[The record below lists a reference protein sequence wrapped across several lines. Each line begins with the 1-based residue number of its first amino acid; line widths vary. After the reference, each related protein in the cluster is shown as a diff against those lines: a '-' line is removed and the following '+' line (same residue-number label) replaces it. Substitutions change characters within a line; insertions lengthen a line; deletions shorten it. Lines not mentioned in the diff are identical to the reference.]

1 MNDDISPDIAALL
14 ADTDSLPSSN
24 FPSLDDI
31 PEVKIEPTK
40 TVSKQTNNS
49 QISVDL
55 TQKTFKPIEKHY
67 MDEPS
72 PVFSDAAYYKTSLS
86 GENESSQRLHAM
98 LSKYLTCKD
107 PKDRT
112 VYRQQIVPIYWEFLK
127 SVSLKMN
134 SSRTPM
140 CKRMLLRYG
149 VVLPSLFSA
158 EQKDLFSKAFFEN
171 TTGEPIYYLDEW
183 FQGISSGKITLSATD
198 EAKPKSARNGKGG
211 NQEEV
216 TRLMQLQTKNNG
228 KLQNA
233 ENMLNAKENER
244 NMLEA
249 ELKSRVDHFCDHPI
263 IPGKNGHKQTLT
275 EQQKKLANEITEKLK
290 TLLKIDREIAGYLK
304 DLDDATDTARSIES
318 KLQDLPTTQTEV
330 NSADFMTEFDTVRQM
345 AKMTIGRRGNHFPI
359 FTREFYHCVP
369 KGTGFRENV
378 LDMLAWVESLDPG
391 AFCRIHKN
399 VQNRIVPYV
408 ILVPT
413 YGDSGFCW
421 EPFDKFNRVTSRG
434 RIVIPMYPRNLQ
446 ISVLLAVADL
456 RWQVAKE
463 KASYYWMEEGLTG
476 QYYQWF
482 SSQKIKGDVKEYFIN
497 DYILWMTKE
506 SDGVQK
512 LDKEVRG
519 IFWRHIPFAQEVKE
533 KLKTRSLVYQELYQR
548 DINRSMSDGY

>member
-14 ADTDSLPSSN
+14 ADTDSLPSTKL
-24 FPSLDDI
+24 PSLDDI
-31 PEVKIEPTK
+31 PEVKVEP
-40 TVSKQTNNS
+40 SKISKNS
-49 QISVDL
+49 NSAQNQSVDL
-55 TQKTFKPIEKHY
+55 SKKTFNPIEKYY
-67 MDEPS
+67 MDSPN
-72 PVFSDAAYYKTSLS
+72 PVFSDSAYYKTALS
-86 GENESSQRLHAM
+86 GENEASQRLHNM
-98 LSKYLTCKD
+98 LTKYLTCKD
-107 PKDRT
+107 IKDKT
-112 VYRQQIVPIYWEFLK
+112 VFRQQIVPIYWEFLK
-127 SVSLKMN
+127 SVALKMN
-134 SSRTPM
+134 SSKTPL
-140 CKRMLLRYG
+140 CKRTLLRYG
-149 VVLPSLFSA
+149 VTLPSLFTA
-158 EQKDLFSKAFFEN
+158 EQKELFSKVFIEN

-183 FQGISSGKITLSATD
+183 FQGIASGKITLSATD
-198 EAKPKSARNGKGG
+198 EAKPKNAKGGKAG
-211 NQEEV
+211 NQEEA
-216 TRLMQLQTKNNG
+216 TRLMQQQTKNNG

-244 NMLEA
+244 NMVEA
-249 ELKSRVDHFCDHPI
+249 ELKSRVDQFCDHPI
-263 IPGKNGHKQTLT
+263 NPGKNGHKACLSDS
-275 EQQKKLANEITEKLK
+275 QKKLANEITDKLK
-290 TLLKIDREIAGYLK
+290 TLLRIDREIAGYTK
-304 DLDDATDTARSIES
+304 ELDEANDTARSLES
-318 KLQDLPTTQTEV
+318 RLQNLPTSETEV

-359 FTREFYHCVP
+359 FTKEFYHSLP

-378 LDMLAWVESLDPG
+378 LEQLAWVESLDPG

-413 YGDSGFCW
+413 YGDFGFCW
-421 EPFDKFNRVTSRG
+421 EPFDKYNRVTSRG
-434 RIVIPMYPRNLQ
+434 RIVVPMYPRNLQ

-482 SSQKIKGDVKEYFIN
+482 SSQKLKGDVKEYFIN

-512 LDKEVRG
+512 MDKEVRG
-519 IFWRHIPFAQEVKE
+519 IFWRHLPFAQDIKE

>member
-24 FPSLDDI
+24 LPSLDNI
-31 PEVKIEPTK
+31 PEVKIEPAK
-40 TVSKQTNNS
+40 PSNKPSMS
-49 QISVDL
+49 QGSVDL
-55 TQKTFKPIEKHY
+55 TQKCFKPIEKHY
-67 MDEPS
+67 MDTPS
-72 PVFSDAAYYKTSLS
+72 PVFTDNTYYKTALS
-86 GENESSQRLHAM
+86 GENEAAQRLHSM
-98 LSKYLTCKD
+98 LTKYLTCQDIKD
-107 PKDRT
+107 KT
-112 VYRQQIVPIYWEFLK
+112 VFRQQIVPIFWEFLK
-127 SVSLKMN
+127 SVALKMN
-134 SSRTPM
+134 KSATPM

-149 VVLPSLFSA
+149 VVLPSLFTA
-158 EQKDLFSKAFFEN
+158 EQKELFSKVFYEN
-171 TTGEPIYYLDEW
+171 NVGEPIYYLDEW
-183 FQGISSGKITLSATD
+183 FQGILSGKITLSATD
-198 EAKPKSARNGKGG
+198 EAKPKSAKGGKGG
-211 NQEEV
+211 ANEEAA
-216 TRLMQLQTKNNG
+216 RLMQLQTKNNG

-244 NMLEA
+244 NMIEA

-263 IPGKNGHKQTLT
+263 LPGKNGHKGTLT
-275 EQQKKLANEITEKLK
+275 DQQKKLANEITEKLK
-290 TLLKIDREIAGYLK
+290 TLLKIDREIAGYIK
-304 DLDDATDTARSIES
+304 DLDEANDTARSIES
-318 KLQDLPTTQTEV
+318 RLQNIPTSSTEV
-330 NSADFMTEFDTVRQM
+330 DTADFMTEFDTVRQM

-359 FTREFYHCVP
+359 FTKEFYHCIP

-378 LDMLAWVESLDPG
+378 LDVLTWVESLDPG
-391 AFCRIHKN
+391 AFCRVHKN

-413 YGDSGFCW
+413 YGDAGFCW

-434 RIVIPMYPRNLQ
+434 RIVVPMYPRNLQ
-446 ISVLLAVADL
+446 ISILLAVADL

-512 LDKEVRG
+512 LDKEVRA
-519 IFWRHIPFAQEVKE
+519 IFWRHIPFAQEIKE
-533 KLKTRSLVYQELYQR
+533 KLKTRSLAYQELYQR